1 MDRTDASDAFNAGS
15 IPVGCI
21 YITLIIGR
29 EMREAA
35 CGFLQFK
42 EYFRIRKGLY
52 MWKEKIHSIG
62 NYIIKHNKVVLPAVV
77 VVAVAITVSVSLSLS
92 NRHKEAQQEAEIASA
107 ASETAT
113 ETATEEVPLVAN
125 EEGAIYTLIATY
137 YNAMATGDEETLR
150 SVCDEISDKDM
161 YRYVE
166 LSQYIDYYPTLE
178 IYTKTGPEEGSVI
191 AYVYYKISFVGHEE
205 EVPGYQALY
214 ICTNDQGGLYIK
226 RGENSEEV
234 NEYIK
239 TVSTQDDVVEFNNK
253 ITVEYNELMVDH
265 PEVLQYISELDS
277 QVSIAVGEKLANQVA
292 GETQVAEAG
301 TEEGS
306 TDGQDTQTENGEQQ
320 EAEDQGPQY
329 VTTTTTVNVRSSD
342 SEQADK
348 LGKVSG
354 GTKLQV
360 LEQRPNGWTK
370 VDYEG
375 KEGYIKT
382 EFLQLAES
390 AAGAESIGTVTATTN
405 INVRASASETAD
417 RLGVLSGG
425 DSAELVGTE
434 GDWSKIKYNGQIGYV
449 KSEYVQ

>member
-1 MDRTDASDAFNAGS
+1 MDRTEASDAFNAGS

-292 GETQVAEAG
+292 GETQAAEAG